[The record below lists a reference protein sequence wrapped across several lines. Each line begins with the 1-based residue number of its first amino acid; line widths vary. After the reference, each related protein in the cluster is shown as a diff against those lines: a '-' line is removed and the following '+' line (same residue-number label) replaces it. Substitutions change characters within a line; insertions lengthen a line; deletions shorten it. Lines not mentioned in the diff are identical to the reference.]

1 MAELMDP
8 AAAAAAL
15 EGALRGLPRKAELT
29 IADAAAKA
37 GLALRDAERGLHVL
51 STRYRGT
58 LSATDQGELLFRFPH
73 GLSLPLT
80 KKPWFTRAVDKVTS
94 TIRGVGKFLVR
105 AWVSVVLIGYA
116 VAFIAVA
123 LALMFSGKSEDR
135 DGGGG
140 AAVFFAFRIIAEAL
154 FWTFHPWSPVA
165 VNQGAWGARR
175 RERRDARDER
185 RGLGDEVQRRRR
197 TVMQFGQRVVIEED
211 VVVEDKDVP
220 FYERVNRFVFGPEP
234 VKKDPAELER
244 KLIAQIRANAGRIG
258 LLDVMKVTGLPREE
272 ADPLMSRLLLDYEG
286 DVDVSDAGAIT
297 YRFEALRKTAGD
309 LEDRAPPPV
318 WNERVQAA
326 AVTGNSTGTNW
337 KIAAV
342 NAFNL
347 VAATVALQMNL
358 TVERIFHM
366 IEVAQSGVLDPPILP
381 VEGIPIVFGVIPLVF
396 SLLLFAMPLFRR
408 FRAAAKKEEADQQNA
423 ERAVL
428 KTVFTTMQQAVR
440 TGSDPGVSEEA
451 LQAVWQEATGKPADE
466 HELTK
471 AIVAL
476 GGDVDVD
483 ALAEGRGLY
492 RFRDLEAEVEEL
504 KRQREE
510 ASEEEKKV
518 GEVVFVS

>member
-1 MAELMDP
+1 MEP

-15 EGALRGLPRKAELT
+15 EGALRGLPKKAELT

-73 GLSLPLT
+73 GLSLPLSQ
-80 KKPWFTRAVDKVTS
+80 KPWFKRAIDKVTS

-116 VAFIAVA
+116 LAFVAIA
-123 LALMFSGKSEDR
+123 LAMMFSGRSDDR
-135 DGGGG
+135 GGGG
-140 AAVFFAFRIIAEAL
+140 VLVVAFRVIAEAL
-154 FWTFHPWSPVA
+154 FWTFHPFSPVA
-165 VNQGAWGARR
+165 MGQGSYARSR
-175 RERRDARDER
+175 QQRDQR
-185 RGLGDEVQRRRR
+185 RGLGDQVQRRRR
-197 TVMQFGQRVVIEED
+197 TVMRFGERVVIEED
-211 VVVEDKDVP
+211 VYVSDKSVP

-234 VKKDPAELER
+234 PKADPQELER

-297 YRFEALRKTAGD
+297 YRFEALRKTAGHH
-309 LEDRAPPPV
+309 EDRAPPPV
-318 WNERVQAA
+318 WNERVQAP
-326 AVTGNSTGTNW
+326 AVTGNSGGTNFL
-337 KIAAV
+337 IAAV

-347 VAATVALQMNL
+347 VAALVALQLNL
-358 TVERIFHM
+358 TIDRLWHM
-366 IEVAQSGVLDPPILP
+366 FEMIRLKVANPPVLP
-381 VEGIPIVFGVIPLVF
+381 VEGVPLVFGVIPLVF
-396 SLLLFAMPLFRR
+396 SLVLFALPALRKWR
-408 FRAAAKKEEADQQNA
+408 SSSKEAAAAQQNA

-428 KTVFTTMQQAVR
+428 KTVFNTMQQAAR
-440 TGSDPGVSEEA
+440 TGTDPGVSEA
-451 LQAVWQEATGKPADE
+451 SLQAVWQEATGKPADE
-466 HELTK
+466 KELTR
-471 AIVAL
+471 AVVAL
-476 GGDVDVD
+476 GGDVDVE

-504 KRQREE
+504 QKQREQ
-510 ASEEEKKV
+510 AKEEEKAV
-518 GEVVFVS
+518 GDVVFVS